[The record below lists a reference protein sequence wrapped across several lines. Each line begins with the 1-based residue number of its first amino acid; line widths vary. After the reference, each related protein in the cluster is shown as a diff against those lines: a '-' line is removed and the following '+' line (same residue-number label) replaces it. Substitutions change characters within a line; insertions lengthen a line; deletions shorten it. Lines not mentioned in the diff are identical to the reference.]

1 MLTIRQT
8 SMLISLQDEGRAGLR
23 HWGVPAS
30 GALDWLAHS
39 LASRLVGNAAE
50 LASLEITGAG
60 ARLHFSEL
68 TIISLVG
75 ADLDAELDG
84 QPVALGRAWLV
95 RPNSELSFNQ
105 RRRGARCYLAV
116 AGGFKIAPQFGSQS
130 CLLGAPW
137 SGYLAQPLRIGDQ
150 LSYNQPDLT
159 IAGRS
164 LDTMSIDSSQS
175 LIRYLPNRRLANK
188 IQRQFQAQT
197 WCISSKSNRMGYRC
211 TGQALAAPA
220 KPVRSFGVVPGT
232 IQLPPDGQPI
242 VLLADA
248 QTTGGY
254 PVLGIVIRADL
265 PKLAQRLPSEYL
277 QFQPI
282 GLTLAERAFA
292 EQLKLLKANFELEPF
307 ILGTPI

>member
-8 SMLISLQDEGRAGLR
+8 SMLITLQDAGRTGLR

-30 GALDWLAHS
+30 GALDWLAHG

-60 ARLHFSEL
+60 ARLYFSEL
-68 TIISLVG
+68 TIIALVG
-75 ADLDAELDG
+75 ADLGAELDG
-84 QPVALGRAWLV
+84 QSVALGRAWLV
-95 RPNSELSFNQ
+95 RPHSELTFSQ
-105 RRRGARCYLAV
+105 RRSGARCYLAV
-116 AGGFKIAPQFGSQS
+116 AGGFNIAPQLGSQS

-137 SGYLAQPLRIGDQ
+137 SGHLAQPLRIGDQ
-150 LSYNQPDLT
+150 LSYNQPDLSV
-159 IAGRS
+159 AGRS
-164 LDTMSIDSSQS
+164 LDTMSSNAGQS
-175 LIRYLPNRRLANK
+175 PIRYIPNRQLASK
-188 IQRQFQAQT
+188 LQRHFQAET

-211 TGQALAAPA
+211 EGQALAAPTNA
-220 KPVRSFGVVPGT
+220 VRSFGVVPGT

-254 PVLGIVIRADL
+254 PVLGVVIRADL
-265 PKLAQRLPSEYL
+265 PKLAQRLPSEHL

-292 EQLKLLKANFELEPF
+292 EQLNLLKTNFAPEPDF
-307 ILGTPI
+307 MVAQI

>member
-1 MLTIRQT
+1 
-8 SMLISLQDEGRAGLR
+8 MLISLQDTGRAGLR

-39 LASRLVGNAAE
+39 LASRVVGNSAE
-50 LASLEITGAG
+50 LASLEMTGAG

-68 TIISLVG
+68 TIIALVG
-75 ADLDAELDG
+75 ADFGAELDD
-84 QPVALGRAWLV
+84 QPIALGRALLV
-95 RPNSELSFNQ
+95 RPNSELTFSQ
-105 RRRGARCYLAV
+105 RRSGARCYLAI
-116 AGGFKIAPQFGSQS
+116 AGGFNIAPQLGSQS

-137 SGYLAQPLRIGDQ
+137 SGHLAQPLRIGDQ

-159 IAGRS
+159 IAGRG

-175 LIRYLPNRRLANK
+175 PIRYLPNRNLNGS
-188 IQRQFQAQT
+188 IQRHFQAET

-211 TGQALAAPA
+211 EGQALAAPA
-220 KPVRSFGVVPGT
+220 NRVRSFGVVPGT

-254 PVLGIVIRADL
+254 PVLGVVIRADL
-265 PKLAQRLPSEYL
+265 PKLAQHLPSEYL

-292 EQLKLLKANFELEPF
+292 EQLNLLKANFEPEPDF
-307 ILGTPI
+307 MVAPI